1 MAKKAKASVE
11 VKLYSI
17 KYIKYN
23 DGTSK
28 MERENLGF
36 SAIELLGYLE
46 CIQLDIIDQMKGII
60 KPTKTKRIVTTK

>member
-1 MAKKAKASVE
+1 MAKKAKVSVE

-46 CIQLDIIDQMKGII
+46 HIQLDIVDQMKGII